1 MSDFPF
7 SVPTRATLLVRLKD
21 REDQKSWQE
30 FYDTYWRM
38 IYGLAIRTG
47 LPEADAQDILQETV
61 IKVAEKM
68 PSFNYDPK
76 IGPFKGWLLKIARR
90 RIIDAIRK
98 LGREREHFVP
108 GSDNGSRTATM
119 EKLPDP
125 ASVDFDT
132 IWDQQW
138 KAGLYEAA
146 MERIRLRVPPKQ
158 FQLFDCYV
166 RKEWPAE
173 KVARVMGVS
182 VNQVHIAK
190 CRISKTL
197 EDEVRSLEMRHSS

>member
-7 SVPTRATLLVRLKD
+7 SIPTRATLLVRLKD
-21 REDQKSWQE
+21 CEDQKSWQE

-38 IYGLAIRTG
+38 IYGLATRAG
-47 LPEADAQDILQETV
+47 LSDSEAQDILQETI

-68 PSFNYDPK
+68 PRFQYDPK
-76 IGPFKGWLLKIARR
+76 LGTFKGWLLKIARR
-90 RIIDAIRK
+90 RIIDTLRK
-98 LGREREHFVP
+98 LRRERQHVTP
-108 GSDNGSRTATM
+108 GSENGSRTATV
-119 EKLPDP
+119 ERIPDP
-125 ASVDFDT
+125 AAVDFET

-138 KAGLYEAA
+138 KDGLYQAA
-146 MERIRLRVPPKQ
+146 IDRIRVRVPPKQ

-173 KVARVMGVS
+173 KVAKVMGVS

-197 EDEVRSLEMRHSS
+197 EDEVRRLETRHC